1 MGSKLVERTIVAIDV
16 GTTKV
21 CTLVAQIGDGDAL
34 TVTGVGIA
42 PSRGDRK
49 GVIADVEAV
58 CEAIGESA
66 NRAERVSGHMIAEAY
81 VGVGGGH
88 IASQNN
94 HGVVAIGRGDRPIDR
109 EDVERVIEAAQAIVL
124 THNRK
129 IVHAI
134 PREFTV
140 DHQDSIRNPLGLMGY
155 RLDVEAHIVTA
166 ADTSLQNL
174 VRCIQAR
181 GIQVADLLVQPLA
194 SAEAVLTEDEK
205 SLGVALV
212 DMGGGTTDLSVFVD
226 GSPWE
231 TVVFPVGGNHVTH
244 DVAVGLRTPW
254 STAEDAKIRY
264 AQVAPPLTTGEIIEI
279 ATFGGNSL
287 HSISRQEL
295 CAIATSRIDEIVDM
309 IGRELRR
316 SGFDNLLPA
325 GVVIT
330 GGAARLRGLREF
342 TERKLDLP
350 ARIGAPHDLHGLVEA
365 ISSPAY
371 AASVGL
377 LLWGM
382 RQERHA
388 VESSAGGLSEQSLF
402 QKIRGLL
409 RLLLPH
415 AE

>member
-1 MGSKLVERTIVAIDV
+1 VEQTIVAIDV
-16 GTTKV
+16 GTSKV
-21 CTLVAQIGDGDAL
+21 CTLVAQIGDSDAL
-34 TVTGVGIA
+34 TITGVGVA
-42 PSRGDRK
+42 PSRGVRK
-49 GVIADVEAV
+49 GVIADVDAV
-58 CEAIGESA
+58 CEAIRESA
-66 NRAERVSGHMIAEAY
+66 DKAERVSGHAISEAY
-81 VGVGGGH
+81 VGLGGSH
-88 IASQNN
+88 ISSQNN
-94 HGVVAIGRGDRPIDR
+94 RGVVAIGRGDRPIDR
-109 EDVERVIEAAQAIVL
+109 DDVERVIEAAQAIVL
-124 THNRK
+124 THNRR

-166 ADTSLQNL
+166 ADTSVQNL

-194 SAEAVLTEDEK
+194 SAEAVLTEDER

-212 DMGGGTTDLSVFVD
+212 DMGGGTTDLSVFMD

-244 DVAVGLRTPW
+244 DVAVALRTPW
-254 STAEDAKIRY
+254 STAEDAKTRY
-264 AQVAPPLTTGEIIEI
+264 AQIAPSMATGEIIEI

-287 HSISRQEL
+287 HTIPRQEL
-295 CAIATSRIDEIVDM
+295 CDIATARVDEIIDM
-309 IGRELRR
+309 IGRELSR
-316 SGFDNLLPA
+316 SGFDKLLPA
-325 GVVIT
+325 GLVFT
-330 GGAARLRGLREF
+330 GGAARLRGLCDF
-342 TERKLDLP
+342 AERKLGLP
-350 ARIGAPHDLHGLVEA
+350 TRVGAPHDLHGLVEA

-382 RQERHA
+382 KQERYA
-388 VESSAGGLSEQSLF
+388 KSPGRDRADMSLLER
-402 QKIRGLL
+402 IRGLL

-415 AE
+415 TE